1 MFISIFEV
9 TKKYNDFTVQ
19 INSNKSSNDLS
30 VIHLI
35 IYEKNI
41 KDKFKKIINE
51 YVLDFDS
58 YLW

>member
-1 MFISIFEV
+1 MFISIFKV

-35 IYEKNI
+35 IYEKNS
-41 KDKFKKIINE
+41 KDAFKKIINE